1 MTAVSAKGGRSRV
14 VATWLAFVGG
24 TLGLHRFYLY
34 GVGDLLGWLHPW
46 PTLVGVYGFWRMRE
60 FGVDDSRGAL
70 LVLFLGAM
78 VALAMLQ
85 AIVYGLTG
93 EERWVERHG
102 FARAARGPAWPT
114 YVVVGLALAIGAA
127 AAMATLAFAAQ
138 RYFESRLD
146 GR

>member
-1 MTAVSAKGGRSRV
+1 MAAAAERGRSRI

-46 PTLVGVYGFWRMRE
+46 PTLIGAYGLWRMRE
-60 FGVDDSRGAL
+60 FGVDDARGAL
-70 LVLFLGAM
+70 LVLLLGGM

-93 EERWVERHG
+93 DERWAGRHRP
-102 FARAARGPAWPT
+102 AHATRGPAWPT
-114 YVVVGLALAIGAA
+114 YVVVVLALAIGAA
-127 AAMATLAFAAQ
+127 ATMATLAFAAQ
-138 RYFESRLD
+138 QYFESHREI
-146 GR
+146 R